1 MGTVADKI
9 AYTQIWV
16 DDIYAA
22 LLEKGI
28 NVYYS
33 PLEKIGN
40 EIRKLHVN
48 NNGGNGENFGSGGI
62 CNMPLGYGSHNG
74 IRKQYL
80 RVLEFAGDLSERDYK
95 LTVPI
100 ECSNPNHPTYNEI
113 NDYYRTVKQITGFE
127 YKHELVPATI
137 TNEREEF

>member
-1 MGTVADKI
+1 MGRVIDKLN
-9 AYTQIWV
+9 YTQTWV
-16 DDIYAA
+16 DDIYRA
-22 LLEKGI
+22 LKEKGI
-28 NVYYS
+28 QCDEF

-48 NNGGNGENFGSGGI
+48 NNMGANGTLGNGGI

-74 IRKQYL
+74 IRRQWL
-80 RVLEFAGDLSERDYK
+80 EVLEFAGDLSEGAYR

-100 ECSNPNHPTYNEI
+100 QSSNPNHPTYNEI
-113 NDYYRTVKQITGFE
+113 HDHHRITKKIETFN
-127 YKHELVPATI
+127 YKHKNVPATI